1 MYSNSIGVA
10 YNGKATSLAI
20 WKTRSGI
27 YMTRPLALFSL
38 LLYSELNLP
47 PTSNGRYDPQ
57 TVQQFLDSLV
67 EEIHISDDEF
77 NVDYS
82 FPDDENKEQLDVSTK
97 IDTDSC
103 INISQYTDPLDITD
117 M

>member
-1 MYSNSIGVA
+1 MVTLCVA
-10 YNGKATSLAI
+10 YTGKITVYSCYLEEPGL
-20 WKTRSGI
+20 SGI
-27 YMTRPLALFSL
+27 YPTRPHALFSL

-82 FPDDENKEQLDVSTK
+82 FIDDENKEQLDVSNK

-103 INISQYTDPLDITD
+103 MYKRYSVPILWI
-117 M
+117 